1 MEIGQIKVFFK
12 NKYGIFRKILSKE
25 EYEINKNGK
34 IILPKNHYSKG
45 YIERIID
52 GAEWESYP
60 LYDTIK
66 E

>member
-1 MEIGQIKVFFK
+1 MQDNEIKVFVK
-12 NKYGIFRKILSKE
+12 ENEKIYKRVLNKDQYKINES
-25 EYEINKNGK
+25 NQ

-52 GAEWESYP
+52 GICWEECPEY
-60 LYDTIK
+60 